1 MTPCLV
7 YDSMSNLK
15 ISCLVLR
22 ISCLV
27 PGWLFLWNL
36 MSCLLQWYHAL
47 IYNIKHAPLMSC
59 QLHAMS
65 DYIIPMSQ
73 KDSEKMS
80 QKRLLICV
88 FGWFSTW
95 DMFQNFCLTVTLKP
109 LFWCW
114 LCMKYVQWMTGS
126 PSIIDCVITKSR
138 TSSCDHHGIL
148 MVNDLNF
155 GRQFDK

>member
-73 KDSEKMS
+73 K
-80 QKRLLICV
+80 RLLICV

-114 LCMKYVQWMTGS
+114 LCMKYVQWNDKS
-126 PSIIDCVITKSR
+126 PSIIDCIVTKSR
-138 TSSCDHHGIL
+138 TSSCRPSWKING
-148 MVNDLNF
+148 NDLNLW
-155 GRQFDK
+155 